1 MGRLAGH
8 EEAFGLPPRAYR
20 EPAGLAS
27 VHQNTTLRCSF
38 GEDHP
43 PTGRKMELHKDT
55 DQLRRFQMVRVY
67 SVTEYKR

>member
-20 EPAGLAS
+20 EPAELAS
-27 VHQNTTLRCSF
+27 VYKNTTLRCSL

-43 PTGRKMELHKDT
+43 PTGWKMELHKDT

-67 SVTEYKR
+67 PATE